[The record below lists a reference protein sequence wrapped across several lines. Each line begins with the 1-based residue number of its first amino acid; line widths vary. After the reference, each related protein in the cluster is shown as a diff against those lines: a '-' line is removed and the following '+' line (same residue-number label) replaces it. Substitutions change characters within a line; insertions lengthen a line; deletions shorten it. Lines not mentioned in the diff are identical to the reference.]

1 MDVTDAGT
9 PAQATRSR
17 AEALCAHAEGSI
29 SEDGILAAARERA
42 VEIGA
47 GAVTPAVG
55 ALLSLLAKLSNA
67 KAVAEVGTGAGV
79 SGLWLLSGMSGDG
92 VLTTIDI
99 EPEYQ
104 RLAKQ
109 AFSEAG
115 IGPSRTRLISGR
127 AQEVLTRLADDS
139 YDLVF
144 IDADPIDQP
153 DYVVEGVRLLRSGG
167 VIVVH
172 RAGLSGRAGDPT
184 ARDADVT
191 AVREAARLIAEDERL
206 TPALVPLG
214 DGVLAAVRDEA
225 SRPVA
230 RDSLARTGRA
240 SKPGWL
246 RPRSLGAIPSGW
258 RPVRP
263 LGAARCPRSTPRRY
277 PEWSQKP
284 SGKQRGCF
292 GTTGLLL
299 ITPGLVLN
307 STPMPPR
314 PTAR

>member
-1 MDVTDAGT
+1 MDATDAGT
-9 PAQATRSR
+9 PTQAARSR
-17 AEALCAHAEGSI
+17 AESLCAHAEGSI
-29 SEDGILAAARERA
+29 SEDAVLAAARERA

-47 GAVTPAVG
+47 GAVTPAAG
-55 ALLSLLAKLSNA
+55 ALLSLLAKLRAA

-79 SGLWLLSGMSGDG
+79 SGLWLLSGMSDDG

-109 AFSEAG
+109 AISEAG

-127 AQEVLTRLADDS
+127 AQEVLTRLADES

-153 DYVVEGVRLLRSGG
+153 DYVVEGVRLLRPGG

-172 RAGLSGRAGDPT
+172 RAALGGRAGDPE
-184 ARDADVT
+184 ARDAEVA

-214 DGVLAAVRDEA
+214 DGLLAAVRD
-225 SRPVA
+225 
-230 RDSLARTGRA
+230 
-240 SKPGWL
+240 
-246 RPRSLGAIPSGW
+246 
-258 RPVRP
+258 
-263 LGAARCPRSTPRRY
+263 
-277 PEWSQKP
+277 
-284 SGKQRGCF
+284 
-292 GTTGLLL
+292 
-299 ITPGLVLN
+299 
-307 STPMPPR
+307 
-314 PTAR
+314 

>member
-1 MDVTDAGT
+1 MDATDAGT
-9 PAQATRSR
+9 PTQAARSR
-17 AEALCAHAEGSI
+17 AESLCAHAEGSI
-29 SEDGILAAARERA
+29 SEDAVLAAARERA

-47 GAVTPAVG
+47 GAVTPAAG
-55 ALLSLLAKLSNA
+55 ALLSLLAKLRA
-67 KAVAEVGTGAGV
+67 GKAVAEVGTGAGV
-79 SGLWLLSGMSGDG
+79 SGLWLLSGMSDDG

-127 AQEVLTRLADDS
+127 AQEVLTRLADES

-153 DYVVEGVRLLRSGG
+153 DYVVEGVRLLRPGG

-172 RAGLSGRAGDPT
+172 RAALGGRAGDPE
-184 ARDADVT
+184 ARDAEVA

-214 DGVLAAVRDEA
+214 DGLLAAVRD
-225 SRPVA
+225 
-230 RDSLARTGRA
+230 
-240 SKPGWL
+240 
-246 RPRSLGAIPSGW
+246 
-258 RPVRP
+258 
-263 LGAARCPRSTPRRY
+263 
-277 PEWSQKP
+277 
-284 SGKQRGCF
+284 
-292 GTTGLLL
+292 
-299 ITPGLVLN
+299 
-307 STPMPPR
+307 
-314 PTAR
+314 

>member
-1 MDVTDAGT
+1 MDSTDNTSVTPGEAA
-9 PAQATRSR
+9 PSR
-17 AEALCAHAEGSI
+17 AESLSAHAEGSI
-29 SEDGILAAARERA
+29 SEDAILASARERA
-42 VEIGA
+42 MDIGA

-55 ALLSLLAKLSNA
+55 ALLSLLAKLSGG
-67 KAVAEVGTGAGV
+67 KAVAEVGTGVGV
-79 SGLWLLSGMSGDG
+79 SGLWLLSGMSDDG

-99 EPEYQ
+99 EPEYL

-153 DYVVEGVRLLRSGG
+153 DYVVQGVRLLRSGG

-172 RAGLSGRAGDPT
+172 RAALGGRAGDP
-184 ARDADVT
+184 AAHDAEVT

-214 DGVLAAVRDEA
+214 DGVLAAVRD
-225 SRPVA
+225 
-230 RDSLARTGRA
+230 
-240 SKPGWL
+240 
-246 RPRSLGAIPSGW
+246 
-258 RPVRP
+258 
-263 LGAARCPRSTPRRY
+263 
-277 PEWSQKP
+277 
-284 SGKQRGCF
+284 
-292 GTTGLLL
+292 
-299 ITPGLVLN
+299 
-307 STPMPPR
+307 
-314 PTAR
+314 